1 MSKVI
6 IPIGLYERLRRLAKR
21 PPKYV
26 EDLHPLQRAFVA
38 DLAARKAALCGRRS
52 GKSHGVGVWLLEG
65 MERHPGRR
73 SVYIALSRATARQIL
88 WDGVLEPLSRR
99 YNLGLRL
106 TTRDGQLLVLHPNG
120 SSLWIVGC
128 ADKTEI
134 EKLRGQKYYRACI
147 DEAQAFP
154 DWLKD
159 LVEEVLEPALL
170 DYQGQLALTGTPS
183 SVSAGYFWE
192 VTTGLRP
199 GYGET
204 HHWTVRENPHVEG
217 EAFLQEKLK
226 NNGWDENHP
235 TFLREYLGQWCDDHS
250 SLVYPF
256 TTDNRWTPSPE
267 DLNNPYGL
275 PAGEYRY
282 AMGVDLGFSE
292 RSTAFVLC
300 AYAVGQNRVYVL
312 RSLTKT
318 RVLPTDLSLYCSR
331 VRAEVER
338 ITGGGGLRIIVD
350 EGALGKGYAE
360 QMRALGTACEPAEKA
375 KKRTFQEYVA
385 GLIQQKVLLVHA
397 QESAELLSAAAK
409 LQWDPDTGAEDER
422 FRARHCLDAM
432 LYVVRAL
439 WPRWDV
445 QEQLPKPGT
454 REYADWQAAQ
464 HRKALVDQ
472 REKERRSKGLL
483 S

>member
-1 MSKVI
+1 
-6 IPIGLYERLRRLAKR
+6 
-21 PPKYV
+21 
-26 EDLHPLQRAFVA
+26 
-38 DLAARKAALCGRRS
+38 
-52 GKSHGVGVWLLEG
+52 

-73 SVYIALSRATARQIL
+73 SVYIALSRATARQII

-99 YNLGLRL
+99 YGLNLKL

-183 SVSAGYFWE
+183 AVAAGYFWE
-192 VTTGLRP
+192 TTTGLRT
-199 GYGET
+199 GYNKL
-204 HHWTVRENPHVEG
+204 HHWTVRNNPHVEG
-217 EAFLQEKLK
+217 EAFLQAKLA
-226 NNGWDENHP
+226 NNQWTETHP
-235 TFLREYLGQWCDDHS
+235 TFLREYLGEWCDDHS

-256 TTDNRWTPSPE
+256 TNDNRWLPSE
-267 DLNNPYGL
+267 QDKENPYGL

-282 AMGVDLGFSE
+282 VMGVDLGFSE
-292 RSTAFVLC
+292 ASRSTAFVLC
-300 AYAVGQNRVYVL
+300 ASHVGQNRVYVL

-318 RVLPTDLSLYCSR
+318 RMIPTDLALYCSR

-350 EGALGKGYAE
+350 EGGLGGGFSE
-360 QMRALGTACEPAEKA
+360 QMRRDGVPCEPAEKT
-375 KKRTFQEYVA
+375 KKRAFQEYVG
-385 GLIQQKVLLVHA
+385 GLIQQNVVQVHTT
-397 QESAELLSAAAK
+397 ECSELLSCAAK
-409 LQWDPDTGAEDER
+409 LQWDPDTGAEDAR
-422 FRARHCLDAM
+422 FKARHCLDGM
-432 LYVVRAL
+432 LYAVRAL

-445 QEQLPKPGT
+445 EAQLPKPGT
-454 REYADWQAAQ
+454 KEHASYEVGL
-464 HRKALVDQ
+464 HRKALI
-472 REKERRSKGLL
+472 EKANKERRSKGFL